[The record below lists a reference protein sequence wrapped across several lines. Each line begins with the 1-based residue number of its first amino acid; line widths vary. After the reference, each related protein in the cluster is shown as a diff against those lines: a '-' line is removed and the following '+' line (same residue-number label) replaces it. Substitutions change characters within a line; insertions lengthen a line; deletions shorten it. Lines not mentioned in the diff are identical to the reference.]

1 MMIRRV
7 APPPDSQ
14 RGYTAG
20 FVTRYVAFLI
30 DIALI
35 AAVALLTV
43 TIMRTT
49 FAFFGFDRL
58 LDYLLKPLDLS
69 TRAQLLSG
77 ATRWLITVGGGFLA
91 FGIYSTLAWMLV
103 GKTVGK
109 ALMGLRVLGRDGR
122 HLTWRQA
129 VVRALAYY
137 VSALPLFLGYL
148 WVLVDD
154 ERRTW
159 HDKLAKTIVVYEW
172 DAHYE
177 ERLAG
182 TVRALGDSAARR
194 QTAREEALRQAIEG
208 DDVDVTE
215 TGHD

>member
-14 RGYTAG
+14 RGYAAG
-20 FVTRYVAFLI
+20 FVTRYLAFLI
-30 DIALI
+30 DIVLVAG
-35 AAVALLTV
+35 VALLTV
-43 TIMRTT
+43 TVTRTT
-49 FAFFGFDRL
+49 LAFFGFDQV
-58 LDYLLKPLDLS
+58 LDYLLKPLDLG
-69 TRAQLLSG
+69 TRVQVLSG
-77 ATRWLITVGGGFLA
+77 AARWGITVGGGFVA
-91 FGIYSTLAWMLV
+91 FGVYSALAWMLV

-122 HLTWRQA
+122 RLTWRQA
-129 VVRALAYY
+129 AVRSLAYY

-182 TVRALGDSAARR
+182 TVQVLSNSAARR
-194 QTAREEALRQAIEG
+194 QAAREEALRLTIEG
-208 DDVDVTE
+208 DEATE
-215 TGHD
+215 TGNG